1 MVKSTQYYIYTL
13 STLQNVLAF
22 HLKHFTYFRCHFHD
36 SFNRGKG
43 VSSIT
48 PLDDK
53 IMRLSENTSSLISH
67 WKHMST
73 QGLMN
78 SWHVDYSNTR
88 FIIALICFFE
98 LYTFCQQQFFYLD
111 ICICVQSAIQIFKLI
126 MPIVISIKLISHY
139 ELSAL
144 TIRLSINLI
153 YLFILFRLPSSSFG
167 IVNHLWIS
175 FVPHF
180 RQLKIIFDSVLYTM
194 QCIFMSHEHVTQPTN
209 RNGNT
214 FVNSIVFTRLE

>member
-98 LYTFCQQQFFYLD
+98 LYTFYKQQDFYLD
-111 ICICVQSAIQIFKLI
+111 ICICAQSAIQIFKLI
-126 MPIVISIKLISHY
+126 MPIVISINLISHC

-153 YLFILFRLPSSSFG
+153 YLFILFRLPSPSFG

-194 QCIFMSHEHVTQPTN
+194 QCILWAM
-209 RNGNT
+209 NT
-214 FVNSIVFTRLE
+214 LLSQRTEMETHL